1 MSATPH
7 SSIMSAPRSDSAIIA
22 AFGKPIPRDEKE
34 AVLFAEANEL
44 GVKNLNPPGISFWS
58 LLKEDFRTHGRDVFS
73 QGFWAIAVHRFGNW
87 RMNIR
92 PRVLRAPFS
101 ILYKVLYKFV
111 QWTCGIS
118 LDYATKVGRRVHLW
132 HHSGM
137 ILSCR
142 AIGDEVHIRHNTTFG
157 VAHLGDPIT
166 HRPVIGDR
174 VEVGVGAVI
183 MGPITIGNDSVIGA
197 NAVVVNDVPPYSLA
211 VGVPAKVVKSLAPPD
226 PEAKA

>member
-1 MSATPH
+1 MSASLHP
-7 SSIMSAPRSDSAIIA
+7 IMTGPGSDSAIIA
-22 AFGKPIPRDEKE
+22 AFGKPIPRDETE
-34 AVLFAEANEL
+34 ALVFAEANEL
-44 GVKNLNPPGISFWS
+44 GVKNLNPAGVSLWT
-58 LLKEDFRTHGRDVFS
+58 LLKEDFRTHERDPFS
-73 QGFWAIAVHRFGNW
+73 QGFWALAVHRLGNW

-101 ILYKVLYKFV
+101 ILYKILYKLV

-137 ILSCR
+137 VLSCR
-142 AIGDEVHIRHNTTFG
+142 AIGDDVHIRHNTTFG

-166 HRPVIGDR
+166 LRPVIGDR

-183 MGPITIGNDSVIGA
+183 MGPISIGHDSVIGA
-197 NAVVVNDVPPYSLA
+197 NAVVVNDIPPYSLA
-211 VGVPAKVVKSLAPPD
+211 VGMPARVIKSLAPLNL
-226 PEAKA
+226 EASA

>member
-34 AVLFAEANEL
+34 ALAFAEANEL
-44 GVKNLNPPGISFWS
+44 GVRDLNPQGIRFIT
-58 LLKEDFRTHGRDVFS
+58 LIKEDFRTHGSDLFS

-157 VAHLGDPIT
+157 IAHLGDPIT
-166 HRPVIGDR
+166 HRPIIGDR
-174 VEVGVGAVI
+174 VEIGVGAVI
-183 MGPITIGNDSVIGA
+183 MGPITIGHDSVIGA
-197 NAVVVNDVPPYSLA
+197 NAVVVEDVPPYSLA
-211 VGVPAKVVKSLAPPD
+211 VGVPAKVVKSLAPLNL
-226 PEAKA
+226 EAKA